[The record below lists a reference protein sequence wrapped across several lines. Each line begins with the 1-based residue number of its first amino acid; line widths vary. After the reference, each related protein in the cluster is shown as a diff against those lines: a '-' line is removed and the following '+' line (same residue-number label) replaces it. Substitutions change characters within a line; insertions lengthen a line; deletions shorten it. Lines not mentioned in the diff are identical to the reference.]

1 MNYTELHKTTP
12 TTKNC
17 KNYIKTTLLFYY
29 IINNQL
35 IKKM

>member
-17 KNYIKTTLLFYY
+17 KNYIKTTLQFYY
-29 IINNQL
+29 MFINQL
-35 IKKM
+35 INAL